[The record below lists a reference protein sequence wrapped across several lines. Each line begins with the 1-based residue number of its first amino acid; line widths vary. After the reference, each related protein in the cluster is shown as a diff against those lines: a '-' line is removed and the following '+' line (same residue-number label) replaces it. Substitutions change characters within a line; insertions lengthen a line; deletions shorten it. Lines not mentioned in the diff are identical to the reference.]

1 MIELNVEKNE
11 SNQRLD
17 RFLKKYLE
25 NASQGFIYKMLRK
38 KNIKLNDMR
47 ANPEDMIKEGDTI
60 ELYLS
65 DDTINK
71 FKKTHKVTRSGLK
84 LDIIYEDDNI
94 VLINKPVG
102 VLSHGSMDREE
113 KFEENIVDGL
123 ISYLIR
129 KGDYVPRIEKTFK
142 PAISNRLD
150 RNTSGIVIGVKNYKA
165 LQVINKTIKEG
176 LIKKYYLTIVKGEV
190 KSNFS
195 DTAYII
201 KNNDKN
207 MVKVVGKDE
216 EGAKDIKT
224 NFKALKVNGGF
235 TLLEVELITGRTHQI
250 RSHLSSLG
258 YPIIGDR
265 KYGNRDLNDRFKSQ
279 YGVDN
284 QILHG
289 YKLEFYGLSNGL
301 EYLNEKTFTAPLNEV
316 FLKIKEDIL
325 DW

>member
-38 KNIKLNDMR
+38 KNIKLNGMR

>member
-38 KNIKLNDMR
+38 KNIKLNGMR

-325 DW
+325 D